1 MSFLDLNFSFYW
13 GRTNRY
19 FSLPSRSP
27 FLWLI
32 NQSSTK
38 RKALKRLPFLLSW
51 VDQIKSQ
58 KRVHYKWTLNT
69 PVLRC
74 LSNFFT
80 IEISAI
86 HVVDINLYPVLVQE
100 QLCQHWS
107 FSRNPNRRYW
117 RNRTCLDEHTFFK
130 ALSFVLTCSVA
141 AVLYYNSPECHNTFV
156 LMWILWDYSES
167 RYFSIAWMRSFKS
180 LTFSSLLSW
189 YTKFKSSKWL
199 R

>member
-1 MSFLDLNFSFYW
+1 MTWCFPQKTFFFLLKMNRSNLSPSHSTFLLTEKTDLLN
-13 GRTNRY
+13 
-19 FSLPSRSP
+19 LPFPLS
-27 FLWLI
+27 WDDEI
-32 NQSSTK
+32 
-38 RKALKRLPFLLSW
+38 RLP
-51 VDQIKSQ
+51 K
-58 KRVHYKWTLNT
+58 KRVSQYI
-69 PVLRC
+69 VLRW

-86 HVVDINLYPVLVQE
+86 HVVNNNLYPVLVQE